1 MELLTDIDILLW
13 TEKRIR
19 DVVCHKILR
28 HLKAHNKYMIK
39 FYKAKDSSYINFVDK
54 NNLYDEEMCEKLL
67 VDGFE

>member
-1 MELLTDIDILLW
+1 
-13 TEKRIR
+13 
-19 DVVCHKILR
+19 
-28 HLKAHNKYMIK
+28 MIK